1 MIYFPVIEMKSET
14 LYNGETFILI
24 ETFITEIYLEA
35 KYGMAYWG

>member
-14 LYNGETFILI
+14 LYNGETFI
-24 ETFITEIYLEA
+24 TEIYLEA